1 MCLILLAVRNHPD
14 YKLVLAANRDEYYER
29 PSQSPRFWED
39 LPRLL
44 AGRDL
49 VAGGT
54 WLGITKSGRI
64 AAVTNY
70 RDPSSV
76 KPNAPSRGN
85 LVRGFLAG
93 HLDPLSYAEAL
104 LRETNR
110 YNGFNVILGERDRI
124 VWYSNRSDRPVL
136 LRPGVYGLSNH
147 LLDTPWPKI
156 VRAKALFEK
165 TLTAGKDLVPEHVF
179 RVLEDRTPA
188 PDDRLPKTGVPIDW
202 ERLLSPIFITSP
214 TYGTR
219 SSTVILIDRDDHAI
233 FMDRTFNGHP
243 EPVSTAKFEFDLEP

>member
-1 MCLILLAVRNHPD
+1 MCLILLAVRSHPD

-29 PSQSPRFWED
+29 PSEGPRFWED

-70 RDPSSV
+70 RDPSRV

-93 HLDPLSYAEAL
+93 DLDPPSYAEAL
-104 LRETNR
+104 RREKDR

-124 VWYSNRSDRPVL
+124 VWYSNRSDKPVS

-165 TLTAGKDLVPEHVF
+165 SISEGKDVVPEHVF
-179 RVLEDRTPA
+179 RALEDRTPA
-188 PDDRLPKTGVPIDW
+188 PDDRLPRTGVPIEW

-219 SSTVILIDRDDHAI
+219 SSTVILIDRDDHVI